1 MNSYFKTNHRGAIA
15 GSVTRSG
22 FTLLE
27 VFLTLALAVVL
38 MGLVGSAI
46 QFYARDMNVND
57 MDVRQTVL
65 AAAIVQ
71 MIEDDLRST
80 IHPEP
85 VDMAPLEELLSSSLG
100 GGEQTAQQAPTTDLS
115 AAGITSE
122 VDDTEVVE
130 ETTNVAVLQT
140 PGLIGNQYQIQ
151 IDVSRLPRLEE
162 YTAMF
167 DDNVGNIDDIPS
179 EIKTVTYFVQPAGTL
194 SGVMDPLD
202 ELGGPANADETL
214 GGLVRR
220 SLDRFATTYAVI
232 NGSQSQIDQS
242 GEILAPEVIGIEF
255 QYYDGIT
262 WQLEWSSD
270 ELEELPL
277 AVRVDLTMTNA
288 VTLARGDTLDSE
300 NSTRTFSHV
309 IRLPMAKP
317 IEEEEE
323 EVAETTGTASTTGA
337 AGAAP

>member
-1 MNSYFKTNHRGAIA
+1 MNGFTTKTA
-15 GSVTRSG
+15 RSG

-27 VFLTLALAVVL
+27 VFLTLALSVVL
-38 MGLVGSAI
+38 MGLIGTAI

-65 AAAIVQ
+65 AAAIMQ

-85 VDMAPLEELLSSSLG
+85 ADMSALEELMSSSLG
-100 GGEQTAQQAPTTDLS
+100 GGGETDPGSTTDLS
-115 AAGITSE
+115 AAGIEDET
-122 VDDTEVVE
+122 VE
-130 ETTNVAVLQT
+130 ADPVESATDFTVLQT

-167 DDNVGNIDDIPS
+167 DEDVGNIDDIPS
-179 EIKTVTYFVQPAGTL
+179 EIKTVTYLVQPAGTVT
-194 SGVMDPLD
+194 GVSDPLD
-202 ELGGPANADETL
+202 EIGETANADEPL
-214 GGLVRR
+214 GGLIRR
-220 SLDRFATTYAVI
+220 SLDRFATTYASL
-232 NGSQSQIDQS
+232 NGLQSQLDQT

-255 QYYDGIT
+255 QYYDGLT

-270 ELEELPL
+270 EMEELPL
-277 AVRVDLTMTNA
+277 AVRVDLAMTNA
-288 VTLARGDTLDSE
+288 VTLARGDSTDSE
-300 NSTRTFSHV
+300 DAVRTFTHV

-323 EVAETTGTASTTGA
+323 EVAETTGTDSTSTSTD
-337 AGAAP
+337 PPS